1 MFVKNAWYV
10 AASWDEV
17 SRKPLGRVLLGEPV
31 VLYRKE
37 DGTAVALEDRCC
49 HRRAPLHRGEVIGD
63 ALQCGYHGFTFDQT
77 GACIKIPGMTTPPK
91 TAKIKSYRVVERHK
105 WIWIWMGSAAP
116 GMGEA
121 TPDESMIPD
130 FHQNDHPKWASARGY
145 IPLAANYLLY
155 VDNLL
160 DLSHVGF
167 VHRDVIG
174 SDDADA
180 ELKFER
186 HESLVQGVRQSPD
199 MAPPPL
205 YKKLGIGETVRQK
218 KIMTFTPASHIAIDI
233 TTSEVLAGGNV
244 GREAHIFVLNSITPE
259 RENTCHYFWASARD
273 FDTANEQM
281 TELVHRETLRAFIQ
295 DKDMV
300 EAQQKVIDLDP
311 EAAIVSVRADSGGL
325 LARRVVADAL
335 QKESAGA
342 SISN

>member
-1 MFVKNAWYV
+1 MFLRNSWYV
-10 AASWDEV
+10 AASSDEV
-17 SRKPLGRVLLGEPV
+17 SRKPMGRVLLNDPV

-49 HRRAPLHRGEVIGD
+49 HRRAPLHRGELVGD
-63 ALQCGYHGFTFDQT
+63 AIQCGYHGFTFDET

-91 TAKIKSYRVVERHK
+91 TAKVKSYRTVERHK
-105 WIWIWMGSAAP
+105 WIWIWMGSA
-116 GMGEA
+116 E
-121 TPDESMIPD
+121 PDESLIPD
-130 FHQNDHPKWASARGY
+130 FHQNDHPQWASARGY

-174 SDDADA
+174 SDDAEA

-186 HESLVQGVRQSPD
+186 MESVVQGVRQSPD

-205 YKKLGIGETVRQK
+205 YKKLGMGDTVRQK
-218 KIMTFTPASHIAIDI
+218 KVMTFTPAAHIGIDI
-233 TTSEVLAGGNV
+233 TTSEMEPGGKV

-273 FDTANEQM
+273 FDIGNEQM
-281 TELVHRETLRAFIQ
+281 TELVHRETVRAFMQ

-300 EAQQKVIDLDP
+300 ESQQKVIDLDP
-311 EAAIVSVRADSGGL
+311 DAATISVRADSGGL
-325 LARRVVADAL
+325 LARRVVADWL
-335 QKESAGA
+335 QKEATSV
-342 SISN
+342 SV

>member
-1 MFVKNAWYV
+1 MFLKNSWYV
-10 AASWDEV
+10 AASSDEV
-17 SRKPLGRVLLGEPV
+17 SRKPMGRVLLGDPV

-77 GACIKIPGMTTPPK
+77 GACIKVPGMTTPPK
-91 TAKIKSYRVVERHK
+91 NARVKSYRVIERHK
-105 WIWIWMGSAAP
+105 WIWIWFGD
-116 GMGEA
+116 A
-121 TPDESMIPD
+121 TPDESLIPD
-130 FHQNDHPKWASARGY
+130 FHQNDHPQWASARGT
-145 IPLAANYLLY
+145 IALAANYLLY

-186 HESLVQGVRQSPD
+186 RDSLVQGVRQSPD
-199 MAPPPL
+199 MATPPL
-205 YKKLGIGETVRQK
+205 YKKLGMGGTVRQK
-218 KIMTFTPASHIAIDI
+218 KVMTFTPAAHIAIDI
-233 TTSEVLAGGNV
+233 TTSEIGDGGKI
-244 GREAHIFVLNSITPE
+244 GREVHIFVLNSITPE

-273 FDTANEQM
+273 FDIDSETM
-281 TELVHRETLRAFIQ
+281 TELIHSETERAFMQ

-300 EAQQKVIDLDP
+300 ESQQKVIDLDP
-311 EAAIVSVRADSGGL
+311 NAAIISVRADSGGL
-325 LARRVVADAL
+325 LARRVVVDGL
-335 QKESAGA
+335 QKESTTTTA
-342 SISN
+342 